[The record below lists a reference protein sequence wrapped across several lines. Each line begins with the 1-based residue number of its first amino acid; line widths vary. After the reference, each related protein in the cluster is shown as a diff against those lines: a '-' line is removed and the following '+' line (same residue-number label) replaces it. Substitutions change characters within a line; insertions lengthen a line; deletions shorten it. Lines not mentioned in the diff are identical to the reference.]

1 MANNEISVKPGISW
15 SEIRCLVKT
24 YDLLLF
30 RGNDFVS
37 DAIANIERYDTGV
50 GSFTHAGLVIR
61 PSDLPADSPLRT
73 AGDQDKIYVLE
84 STASGKWIDGVPD
97 AIGTTLLVP
106 NISLT
111 WYCRSQGASGGTAA
125 RYGSACTSV

>member
-1 MANNEISVKPGISW
+1 MTRIIRPSQQVIIMADSEISVKPGISW

-73 AGDQDKIYVLE
+73 AGDQDKVYVLE
-84 STASGKWIDGVPD
+84 STASGKWVDGVPD
-97 AIGTTLLVP
+97 AIGTSSIIIT
-106 NISLT
+106 T
-111 WYCRSQGASGGTAA
+111 T
-125 RYGSACTSV
+125 

>member
-1 MANNEISVKPGISW
+1 MANSEISVKPGITW
-15 SEIRCLVKT
+15 SEIRGLVET

-37 DAIANIERYDTGV
+37 DTIANIERYDTGV

-61 PSDLPADSPLRT
+61 PSDLPVDSPLRT
-73 AGDQDKIYVLE
+73 VGDENKVYVLE

-97 AIGTTLLVP
+97 AIGM
-106 NISLT
+106 
-111 WYCRSQGASGGTAA
+111 YK
-125 RYGSACTSV
+125 YTS